1 MYYTDEQLR
10 VLYKTPVTEEDR
22 VDINDLVP
30 NTLYLYKY
38 HWIKALAEFI
48 SLAGPNGDYVNIKEL
63 TDEKGEPLDEETED
77 YISPY
82 QRDQYTFYKTI
93 PLSIPPKLDEEIKR
107 GIKLV
112 DPIHP
117 LAELAYKQLSE
128 DEKKDYRKA
137 HEEGLVP
144 PPPGSKRAGKRKT
157 KRKRTTKKNR
167 NSNRKRSRS
176 LRGKTKT
183 KTKTRKQK

>member
-1 MYYTDEQLR
+1 MYYTDKQLR

-38 HWIKALAEFI
+38 FWITALAEFI

-63 TDEKGEPLDEETED
+63 TDEKGEPMDEEKED

-82 QRDQYTFYKTI
+82 QRDQYTFYKI
-93 PLSIPPKLDEEIKR
+93 RRLPIELISEIEHASEPK
-107 GIKLV
+107 G
-112 DPIHP
+112 PIHS
-117 LAELAYKQLSE
+117 LARLAFIQIPI
-128 DEKKDYRKA
+128 EKKIKYYNSL
-137 HEEGLVP
+137 EEGP
-144 PPPGSKRAGKRKT
+144 YPRPPGRKDGGKRKIN
-157 KRKRTTKKNR
+157 RKRTTKRNR
-167 NSNRKRSRS
+167 KSKRSRS

>member
-30 NTLYLYKY
+30 NTIYLYKY

-82 QRDQYTFYKTI
+82 ERDQYTFYKTI
-93 PLSIPPKLDEEIKR
+93 QLIPPKLGEEIKE
-107 GIKLV
+107 G
-112 DPIHP
+112 HP
-117 LAELAYKQLSE
+117 KGHIPTLRKLAYNNLTPDQK
-128 DEKKDYRKA
+128 DEYYKEY
-137 HEEGLVP
+137 EERSVP
-144 PPPGSKRAGKRKT
+144 HPPHKGGSKT

>member
-38 HWIKALAEFI
+38 FWITALAEFI

-63 TDEKGEPLDEETED
+63 TDEKGEPMDEEKED

-82 QRDQYTFYKTI
+82 QRDQYTFYKI
-93 PLSIPPKLDEEIKR
+93 RQLPIELISEIEHASEPK
-107 GIKLV
+107 G
-112 DPIHP
+112 PIHS
-117 LAELAYKQLSE
+117 LARLAFIQIPIE
-128 DEKKDYRKA
+128 EKIKYYNSL
-137 HEEGLVP
+137 EEGPYPL
-144 PPPGSKRAGKRKT
+144 PPGRKDGGKKTT
-157 KRKRTTKKNR
+157 KR
-167 NSNRKRSRS
+167 NSKSKSSRL

-183 KTKTRKQK
+183 KTKTKTRRQK